1 MFHFKNGGYLPMT
14 FSSFL
19 MKLFLLPTERTNKII
34 KSKYLDQRVG
44 GMSTDALADML
55 ANVLVGSDS

>member
-1 MFHFKNGGYLPMT
+1 MT

-19 MKLFLLPTERTNKII
+19 MKLSLLPTERTNKII

-44 GMSTDALADML
+44 SVSTNVS
-55 ANVLVGSDS
+55 ANASVVCRPTRP